1 MLKSKDVAG
10 VGRDSAR
17 VYRITEMPA
26 YRAEKWAIR
35 ALWLIA
41 GTGADLPSNLEHA
54 PFAEFV
60 RQGLNAL
67 FKVDFKDAEM
77 LLDEM
82 LTCVS
87 IVTKAG
93 TRQLIMADD
102 FDDPRTILMIRK
114 EVFALHTDFF
124 LEE

>member
-1 MLKSKDVAG
+1 MLKTKDVAG

-26 YRAEKWAIR
+26 FRAEKWAIR

-41 GTGADLPSNLEHA
+41 GTGSDLPESLDNV

-60 RQGLNAL
+60 RRGFTAL
-67 FKVDFKDAEM
+67 FKVNFKDAEP
-77 LLDEM
+77 LLDE
-82 LTCVS
+82 LLSCAE

-93 TRQLIMADD
+93 TRKLILNDD
-102 FDDPRTILMIRK
+102 FEDPRTILLLRK
-114 EVFALHTDFF
+114 EIFALHTDFF
-124 LEE
+124 TDD

>member
-1 MLKSKDVAG
+1 MLKTKDIAG

-26 YRAEKWAIR
+26 FRAEKWAIR

-41 GTGADLPSNLEHA
+41 GTGSDLPESLDNV

-60 RQGLNAL
+60 RRGFTAL
-67 FKVDFKDAEM
+67 FKVDFKDAEP
-77 LLDEM
+77 LLDE
-82 LTCVS
+82 LLLCAE

-93 TRQLIMADD
+93 VRKLILNDD
-102 FDDPRTILMIRK
+102 FEDPRTLLLLRK
-114 EVFALHTDFF
+114 EIFALHTDFF
-124 LEE
+124 TDD